1 MDMDDDD
8 AFLYGDDSGAQET
21 SNPGNT
27 QVTEQKPK
35 VEETCSYR
43 SVPMHEACPFL
54 TLEQPHH

>member
-21 SNPGNT
+21 SNTGNT

-43 SVPMHEACPFL
+43 FCPDA
-54 TLEQPHH
+54 